1 MPQVTGK
8 NLSMTSSS
16 AKVIAILG
24 AGPGLGMSMARR
36 FGREGFAVA
45 LVSRTGARHAG
56 YRAELAA
63 DGVESRGYATDVT
76 DPEQVR
82 GVLARIAA
90 DLGEIDTVYYGPAAA
105 DLGGGIVAL
114 PDADAAAV
122 RASFESAVLP
132 AVDLVAAALPR
143 MLERGDG
150 ALFFGGGLSGLRP
163 MPMLGTLAPASAAL
177 RMYVLTLAA
186 AVRDQ
191 GVYAAT
197 ITIGGLIERGDIHR
211 AFTEQ
216 GANVPTLDPD
226 DIADTAWRMYVTRDE
241 AEAVFDAFTPAA

>member
-1 MPQVTGK
+1 
-8 NLSMTSSS
+8 MTSTSH
-16 AKVIAILG
+16 KVIAVLG

-36 FGREGFAVA
+36 FGRAGFAVA

-63 DGVESRGYATDVT
+63 DGIESRGYAADVT

-82 GVLARIAA
+82 DVLARIAA

-105 DLGGGIVAL
+105 SAGAGIVPL
-114 PDADAAAV
+114 PEANAAAV
-122 RASFESAVLP
+122 RAPFEAMVLP
-132 AVDLVAAALPR
+132 AVGLVAAALPP
-143 MLERGDG
+143 MLERGEG

-163 MPMLGTLAPASAAL
+163 MPMLGNLAPAVAAL

-186 AVRDQ
+186 AVKEQ

-197 ITIGGLIERGDIHR
+197 LTIGGLIERGDIHR
-211 AFTEQ
+211 MLTEQ
-216 GANVPTLDPD
+216 GASLPTLDPD
-226 DIADTAWRMYVTRDE
+226 DIADTAWRMYVARDE
-241 AEAVFDAFTPAA
+241 AEAVFDALTPAA